1 MTSVKI
7 ADRNISHT
15 GPAPY
20 LARSASDKNPDWP
33 FWFVADAVG
42 YNGISIEANT
52 AKLFD
57 KQTAIFIAAVL
68 NDAAGIVTS
77 NGATS

>member
-1 MTSVKI
+1 MISVKI
-7 ADRNISHT
+7 GDRNISHT

-42 YNGISIEANT
+42 FNGISIEGSLG
-52 AKLFD
+52 KLFD

-68 NDAAGIVTS
+68 NDAAGIVTT
-77 NGATS
+77 NGAA

>member
-7 ADRNISHT
+7 SGREITHT

-20 LARSASDKNPDWP
+20 LARSASDQDPDWP
-33 FWFVADAVG
+33 IWNVADAVG

-77 NGATS
+77 NGAAS